1 MLLTQTQSQRAENY
15 AIHFNC
21 RQMFKL
27 LEPEIQQR
35 IRNVCEVMRPATMNM
50 FGNDNYT
57 EAEESRLINLANQ
70 NKVQASMCLIWYTS
84 DTAWD
89 NFQVQW
95 QNLPE
100 PEAITFQFYN
110 EHVDKYR

>member
-15 AIHFNC
+15 AVHFNC
-21 RQMFKL
+21 RQMFKAMDAD
-27 LEPEIQQR
+27 IQQR
-35 IRNVCEVMRPATMNM
+35 IRNVCEVMRPASLNM

-57 EAEESRLINLANQ
+57 EKEEARLIDLANQ
-70 NKVQASMCLIWYTS
+70 NRVPASMCLIWYTS
-84 DTAWD
+84 DSAWD

-100 PEAITFQFYN
+100 PEGIRFQMYF
-110 EHVDKYR
+110 EKA